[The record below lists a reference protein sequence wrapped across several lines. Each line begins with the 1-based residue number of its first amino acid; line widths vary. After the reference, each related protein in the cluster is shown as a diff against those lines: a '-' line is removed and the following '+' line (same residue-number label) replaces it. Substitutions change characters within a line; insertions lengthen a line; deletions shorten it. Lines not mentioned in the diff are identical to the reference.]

1 VVAFCSPLFWVDL
14 RPGRVESRTLQV
26 LAHAG
31 QVRISERGAQLRLQL
46 HQQVSA
52 PWGPFLTL
60 TPGRSCPP
68 GVNFVPSGRSYPL
81 GVKFSVRPSSLLNSR
96 DCSPLGVNIPP
107 RGQISPL
114 GATGEVKN
122 VPQQP
127 LVPLLLLGPPF
138 IPIIYFVSTT
148 LLTGMTSIS
157 LHMQWT
163 LTSQSNGS
171 FLIENI
177 FLLGIKLHAPKTSYV
192 ILSTTDLTIEDS
204 FCEKDSLYE
213 YVHL

>member
-26 LAHAG
+26 LARAG

-81 GVKFSVRPSSLLNSR
+81 GVKFSVRPSILLNSR
-96 DCSPLGVNIPP
+96 ECSRLGVKVGVNIPP
-107 RGQISPL
+107 RGQILTL
-114 GATGEVKN
+114 GARGEVKN
-122 VPQQP
+122 GP
-127 LVPLLLLGPPF
+127 LTPALETNLCFRTGKAWPKLVHLVFEILFYTVRKRFILDRDLPLSRVLK
-138 IPIIYFVSTT
+138 
-148 LLTGMTSIS
+148 SIS
-157 LHMQWT
+157 KSELASCKDVGVFF
-163 LTSQSNGS
+163 TSACSQLAS
-171 FLIENI
+171 
-177 FLLGIKLHAPKTSYV
+177 
-192 ILSTTDLTIEDS
+192 
-204 FCEKDSLYE
+204 
-213 YVHL
+213 